1 MPKYFGTSIIAIIT
15 LNVAIGYELNVS
27 LLPRQRWL
35 YVPDGLTTLAPGGQN
50 GP

>member
-27 LLPRQRWL
+27 TRQFHPRL
-35 YVPDGLTTLAPGGQN
+35 SCAN
-50 GP
+50 